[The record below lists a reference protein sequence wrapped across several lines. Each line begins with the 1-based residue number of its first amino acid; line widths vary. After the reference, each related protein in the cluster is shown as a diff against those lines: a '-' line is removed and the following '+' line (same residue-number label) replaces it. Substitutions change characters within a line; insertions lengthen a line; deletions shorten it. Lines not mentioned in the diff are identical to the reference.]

1 MGGNGWRWLT
11 IVVVISRVALAA
23 IGAPALLEKADSANG
38 KFRVVIETDG
48 ASAKELAASMV
59 RIEGGSESLHW
70 TTKIPYF
77 RPPMGFAPPIFV
89 SDRGDFFVRA
99 SGLNE
104 VTLFRKGPQT
114 NIVTKTSRFQPF
126 VYSQFPAVENVRGEE
141 VLRLW
146 NSSHSRWDAF
156 KVADGSE
163 YHAAPEEIARWN
175 EATRLE
181 IIEKLEA
188 ARLQELRRKAARTWS
203 PLRRLPGFGPT
214 NVVRPTV
221 VDYAFLAM
229 VRKAEDRKWV
239 EELARNKTG
248 RILGGIFSVVRAE
261 WHDGYYFEETDYQRA
276 QGDWLLGYW
285 DQKVSDPM
293 QHWQAAGDAQRF
305 VLGRVHGLVQL
316 PMPMPIY
323 QNATQATRLHIRL
336 IPEKAEKEIKEER
349 IAAEIGV
356 KRATSRKKVYDV
368 RFAFT
373 TVLPGTYR
381 LKAVWNKR
389 GPLSNTNSAGPGDY
403 ESAMTAPFVVEAGK
417 VFTNAFLNCTN
428 RVAGGET
435 YYSADAA
442 LAAWWVAD
450 NPPAPDYKMQGP

>member
-11 IVVVISRVALAA
+11 IGVVISHLAVAVM
-23 IGAPALLEKADSANG
+23 GAPALLEKADSANG
-38 KFRVVIETDG
+38 KFRVVVEADA
-48 ASAKELAASMV
+48 ASVKELAASMV
-59 RIEGGSESLHW
+59 KVEGGRESLQW
-70 TTKIPYF
+70 TTKIPNY
-77 RPPMGFAPPIFV
+77 RPPVGLAPPIFV

-99 SGLNE
+99 SGLDE
-104 VTLFRKGPQT
+104 VTLYRKGPQT
-114 NIVTKTSRFQPF
+114 KFVTKTSRFQPF
-126 VYSQFPAVENVRGEE
+126 HYTQFPAVEDVGGEE

-146 NSSHSRWDAF
+146 NSSFSRWDAF

-163 YHAAPEEIARWN
+163 YRAAPDEIARWN

-181 IIEKLEA
+181 ILEKLEA
-188 ARLQELRRKAARTWS
+188 TKLQELRRKATRTWS
-203 PLRRLPGFGPT
+203 PLRRLPAFGST

-229 VRKAEDRKWV
+229 VRKPEDRKWV

-248 RILGGIFSVVRAE
+248 RILGGIFSMVRAE

-293 QHWQAAGDAQRF
+293 QHWQVAGDARRF
-305 VLGRVHGLVQL
+305 VLGKVQGVVRL

-323 QNATQATRLHIRL
+323 LNATQATRLHIRL
-336 IPEKAEKEIKEER
+336 IPERMEKEVREER

-356 KRATSRKKVYDV
+356 KRATSRKKVYDA

-381 LKAVWNKR
+381 LQAVWDKR
-389 GPLSNTNSAGPGDY
+389 APLSDTNNAGPGDY

-417 VFTNAFLNCTN
+417 VVTNVVLNCTN
-428 RVAGGET
+428 HVKGGET
-435 YYSADAA
+435 YYAADAA
-442 LAAWWVAD
+442 FAAQWVAD